1 MRALPRWS
9 ISFADLALLLLCF
22 FVLLQAGDRQQVAAG
37 ARAAFGDVP
46 IRGPLLDETAARLFE
61 PGEARLTVA
70 ARLRILDLARSA
82 GASPLTVHSNG
93 RDAAASR
100 FDAWELAAARTAA
113 LARALKEAGV
123 PEERITILVGEGDD
137 GQTEQ
142 RLVIR

>member
-82 GASPLTVHSNG
+82 GASPSRSTAM
-93 RDAAASR
+93 AAMRQHHASMR
-100 FDAWELAAARTAA
+100 GSWLPHARPH
-113 LARALKEAGV
+113 LRA
-123 PEERITILVGEGDD
+123 P
-137 GQTEQ
+137 
-142 RLVIR
+142 